1 MSDLLPLLTCSS
13 IAQFSTADEGY
24 SLHVTSSE
32 NERTF
37 RARISFAVG
46 FATPPLVHVG
56 IAGFDIDH
64 GDSARLRAHADAVTA
79 TGFEVVLTTWLGTKV
94 YGAAVSWLAIGQPLT

>member
-13 IAQFSTADEGY
+13 IAQFSTGDEGFK
-24 SLHVTSSE
+24 LHIVSSE
-32 NERTF
+32 DERTF
-37 RARISFAVG
+37 RAHVVFAVG
-46 FATPPLVHVG
+46 FAAPPLVHVG

-79 TGFEVVLTTWLGTKV
+79 TGFDLVLTTWLGTKV